1 MSDLI
6 KIFIQQNR
14 DAFDTEKPGAH
25 GWTSVEK
32 TLDRLPSADGLE
44 KYLMV
49 NRILLDTE
57 ETPDN
62 VWAGIEYHLDKC
74 QKTTDIER
82 FICENRESLDTEI
95 PDLRVWAG
103 VSATLPATSAKAKI
117 IPLNWQ
123 RNLLRIA
130 ASIALLLTGLSAG
143 IWYAGS
149 NHNAGMAMADV
160 SPEYAELENHYE
172 HDITNKKAKLA
183 TFTGSQSAD
192 VLQDLDQLD
201 RIMQELRQELANVP
215 PGNRQQ
221 VVRAMIENYKAKTAI
236 LQRVLEH
243 LEENQN
249 GGTNSK
255 LSNEI
260 KNM

>member
-1 MSDLI
+1 MNDLI

-14 DAFDTEKPGAH
+14 EAFDPEKPGAH
-25 GWTSVEK
+25 GWKSVEK
-32 TLDRLPSADGLE
+32 TLDRLASADGLE
-44 KYLMV
+44 KQLII
-49 NRILLDTE
+49 NRILYDTE
-57 ETPDN
+57 ATPEN
-62 VWAGIEYHLDKC
+62 VWAGIDQHLDKC
-74 QKTTDIER
+74 QKTSGLER
-82 FICENRESLDTEI
+82 FICENRESLDTEV
-95 PDLRVWAG
+95 PDLRVWSE
-103 VSATLPATSAKAKI
+103 VSSALSTPKAKARI
-117 IPLNWQ
+117 IPINWQ
-123 RNLLRIA
+123 RNLIRVA
-130 ASIALLLTGLSAG
+130 ASIALLLLGLAGG

-149 NHNAGMAMADV
+149 NNNSGMDLADV
-160 SPEYAELENHYE
+160 SPEYAELENHFE
-172 HDITNKKAKLA
+172 HDITDKKAKLA

-201 RIMQELRQELANVP
+201 HIMQELRVELANVP

-243 LEENQN
+243 LEETQS
-249 GGTNSK
+249 GGNNSK